1 MENSFKKKVILFFM
15 SHYKLRN
22 SFFCM
27 MILSC
32 AAVFTACGYYEK
44 EATPAFYGLM
54 RSAFSANT
62 VYRAFAFDNA
72 RGEIYAAN
80 ENARRVDVLDS
91 NGNLLRQLDG
101 SESTKGTYKNISDL
115 CIANGRLFVASHQNN
130 RVDIYSLPAS
140 DSTFK
145 EMLGRG
151 GTWGDARNPG
161 GLLHPQALAAND
173 KYVFVA
179 VYNGDIVVYDID
191 AVMTS
196 TSQYAPKYCYLKM
209 DSGTPSNNMNSIS
222 YLTIITENNVSKL
235 YATADNFET
244 LYIFNIDSL
253 QAGNTYPAQ
262 QKLTSAQM
270 GNLRLHGISANQN
283 FVAIA
288 QASNANNRR
297 IAFYKKADFLA
308 QKFSSPVA
316 VFSDFFGEKF
326 PTDPK
331 HIYLNGDNLFA
342 TTISYS
348 QNNENFT
355 ASGKTFAAG
364 WRIYEIVEY

>member
-1 MENSFKKKVILFFM
+1 M
-15 SHYKLRN
+15 SRN
-22 SFFCM
+22 KACGAFFCM
-27 MILSC
+27 MILLC
-32 AAVFTACGYYEK
+32 TAIFTACGYYEK

-54 RSAFSANT
+54 RSTFSANA
-62 VYRAFAFDNA
+62 VYRALAFDNG

-101 SESTKGTYKNISDL
+101 SESTKGAYKNISDL

-130 RVDIYSLPAS
+130 RVDIYNLPAS
-140 DSTFK
+140 NSTFK

-151 GTWGDARNPG
+151 GTWGDAGNTG
-161 GLLHPQALAAND
+161 GLLHPQTLAAND

-179 VYNGDIVVYDID
+179 VYNGPIVVYDIN
-191 AVMTS
+191 AVMAS

-209 DSGTPSNNMNSIS
+209 DSGTPSNNMNSLT

-253 QAGNTYPAQ
+253 ALQSDNKNPYPAY

-270 GNLRLHGISANQN
+270 GNVRLHGITANQN

-308 QKFSSPVA
+308 QKFNSPIA

-355 ASGKTFAAG
+355 VSGKTFAAG
-364 WRIYEIVEY
+364 WRIYEITEH

>member
-1 MENSFKKKVILFFM
+1 M
-15 SHYKLRN
+15 SRNKLCN
-22 SFFCM
+22 AFLCM
-27 MILSC
+27 IILSC
-32 AAVFTACGYYEK
+32 ADIFTACGYYDK
-44 EATPAFYGLM
+44 EGTPAFYGLM

-62 VYRAFAFDNA
+62 VYRALAFDNG

-80 ENARRVDVLDS
+80 ENARRVDVLDF
-91 NGNLLRQLDG
+91 NGNLIRQLDG
-101 SESTKGTYKNISDL
+101 LSSGKGGYKNISDL
-115 CIANGRLFVASHQNN
+115 CIANGKLFVASHQNN
-130 RVDIYSLPAS
+130 RVDIYNLPAS
-140 DSTFK
+140 NTTFK

-151 GTWGDARNPG
+151 GTWQDAGNVD

-179 VYNGDIVVYDID
+179 VYNGPIVVYDIN
-191 AVMTS
+191 AVMAS

-209 DSGTPSNNMNSIS
+209 DSGTPSNNMNSLP

-235 YATADNFET
+235 YATADNFES

-253 QAGNTYPAQ
+253 SPQANNSNPYPAS

-270 GNLRLHGISANQN
+270 GSIRLHGITANKN
-283 FVAIA
+283 FVALA
-288 QASNANNRR
+288 QGTNANNRR

-308 QKFSSPVA
+308 QKFSSPIA

-331 HIYLNGDNLFA
+331 HIYLNDDNLFA

-355 ASGKTFAAG
+355 VSGKTFAAG
-364 WRIYEIVEY
+364 WRIYEIIEH